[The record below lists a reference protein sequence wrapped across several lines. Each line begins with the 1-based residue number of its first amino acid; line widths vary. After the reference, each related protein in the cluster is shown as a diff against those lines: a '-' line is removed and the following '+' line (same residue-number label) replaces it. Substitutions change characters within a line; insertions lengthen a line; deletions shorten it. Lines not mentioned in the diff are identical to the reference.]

1 MSKGRSVPPASDTTL
16 AGLCRRLRQAA
27 PANPDGELLLLA
39 ARVLDDLS
47 RRLQPARDERGMVT
61 LGVESGV
68 AARDGSPMVQ
78 IQIGETALQTTP
90 TAARGYALQ
99 LLAAA
104 SDAES
109 EAAVTAVFMELELP
123 PALIGQVLQ
132 RIRAERQRREA
143 KGARTA

>member
-16 AGLCRRLRQAA
+16 AGLCRRLRETA

-47 RRLQPARDERGMVT
+47 RRLQP
-61 LGVESGV
+61 
-68 AARDGSPMVQ
+68 ARDGSPMVQ